1 MADIKQRQA
10 AANQAF
16 FEQKAR
22 EYTRETGEKWSAK
35 DVANHFEMVVR
46 DMTMR
51 GNTAQAVTDTWNEIA
66 EYNGLNAPD
75 AELYYGSDKT
85 LGWNDYKSST
95 AITRDALQWGINTG
109 AIKGSPSEQ
118 RTLFDAIQKSFNNL
132 DSLSSLPPG
141 FEEAMSTS
149 NAMLGRTAAPA
160 GGTLDNLL
168 SNRNTTTPPISNI
181 APSYNAKQQQRM
193 PAGRQPPAYERQ
205 LQSLQAQKTGTNM
218 QRALDA
224 LPRIDPADRIAQS
237 QLASSRASLDRS
249 LREGAREKRN
259 SAVNDAIFQARFS
272 GSPIPAIPRSSAIE
286 QLRGLYQAG
295 QAQRFNPG
303 TPNVAASRFAMEA
316 PVNRTT
322 SRTGSLGTT
331 GFSQGSIPQMMPSG
345 AMNVARPDNGTV
357 RAGFNSTVPQSVNV
371 ASGTLSPQSIAYQ
384 RGLTAPEYLR
394 ATPLSQ
400 PTIDAARFNNVPTA
414 QPNMTAADVRNSYN
428 RGGAQAAS
436 VQART
441 PISAVGANSYFADPR
456 VSGYMPGQSTGLRS
470 VGGKTVG
477 NQFSGMPAVS
487 YASVPASVTWGGMA
501 NAAPTNSGFVNA
513 AQVSNRN
520 AEIGRAL
527 QEKAATYGTGG
538 PAIDVMPASMTRSV
552 SPRNVDVNQ
561 NIQPAPSYNV
571 SVAPNGVSTATL
583 VDQRSLQVGA
593 NRGVSRVA
601 ELAAKV
607 GPAVAGGIVAGPVG
621 AAIGSMVQNAA
632 QTLFGGQQNR
642 QTAQGAAASGGG
654 SPAASFSG
662 GGVAANPS
670 GLSSG
675 PVSYSVDPRSGNRDV
690 TNSYGVTSTI
700 TPEGFTYGGPGGSS
714 GKG

>member
-22 EYTRETGEKWSAK
+22 EYTRETGTQWSAK
-35 DVANHFEMVVR
+35 DVANHFEMIVR

-51 GNTAQAVTDTWNEIA
+51 GNTAQAVKDTWNEIA
-66 EYNGLNAPD
+66 DFNGLNAPN
-75 AELYYGSDKT
+75 AEMYYGSDKT

-95 AITRDALQWGINTG
+95 AITRDALQWGINSG
-109 AIKGSPSEQ
+109 AIKGTPSEQ
-118 RTLFDAIQKSFNNL
+118 KTLFDAIQKHFDNL
-132 DSLSSLPPG
+132 DSLSSLPAG

-149 NAMLGRTAAPA
+149 NAMLGRAAAPM

-181 APSYNAKQQQRM
+181 APGYNAKQQQRM
-193 PAGRQPPAYERQ
+193 PAGRQQPAFERQ

-218 QRALDA
+218 QRALDM
-224 LPRIDPADRIAQS
+224 LPQIDPADRIAEA
-237 QLASSRASLDRS
+237 QLRSSRNTLERS

-331 GFSQGSIPQMMPSG
+331 GFSQGSIPQMTPQGVYNVRG
-345 AMNVARPDNGTV
+345 AGDGTV
-357 RAGFNSTVPQSVNV
+357 KAGFASTVPGTANIASRSLSPSIANSGGFSRPSYATNLSG
-371 ASGTLSPQSIAYQ
+371 ASGLAPQQIA
-384 RGLTAPEYLR
+384 AP
-394 ATPLSQ
+394 
-400 PTIDAARFNNVPTA
+400 
-414 QPNMTAADVRNSYN
+414 
-428 RGGAQAAS
+428 S
-436 VQART
+436 VQAQPASLPSRGPT
-441 PISAVGANSYFADPR
+441 NTTGANSYFADPR

-487 YASVPASVTWGGMA
+487 YANVPASVTWGGMA
-501 NAAPTNSGFVNA
+501 NATPTNQGFVNA

-561 NIQPAPSYNV
+561 NIQPAPSYSV
-571 SVAPNGVSTATL
+571 SVAPNGTSTATP
-583 VDQRSLQVGA
+583 VDPYSLQAGA

-642 QTAQGAAASGGG
+642 QAAQGAAASGGG

-670 GLSSG
+670 GIGSG